1 MTLCIYVQNPL
12 VKRIIQD
19 IKRFKFYNML
29 QILIHHSIA
38 LMGKG
43 IIMDGMLIKESIGIL
58 NNIKLHSKQRPALN
72 LNGKGIRSALIQ
84 QLSALCNPNL
94 ISSSPPYAIITL
106 VQIQNTLRN
115 THIPATLFNSL
126 PIKEIKEII
135 TLRIILGHSN
145 GIRTAL
151 DFNCKEALFISYSTC
166 CSVRQVNISIRNW
179 PFSNEVFHNTPY
191 RLLLKLFILEH
202 LVGREAIYYEEYE

>member
-12 VKRIIQD
+12 IKSIIQN
-19 IKRFKFYNML
+19 IERFKFYHML

-38 LMGKG
+38 LMRKG
-43 IIMDGMLIKESIGIL
+43 VIMDGMLIKKSIGIL
-58 NNIKLHSKQRPALN
+58 NNIKLHSKQRPTLN

-126 PIKEIKEII
+126 PIKEIKKII
-135 TLRIILGHSN
+135 TLRIILGHPGERRDN
-145 GIRTAL
+145 KVPCITAINL
-151 DFNCKEALFISYSTC
+151 NLREQICRWFKKDFKELLPAGPDFAHSYS
-166 CSVRQVNISIRNW
+166 
-179 PFSNEVFHNTPY
+179 
-191 RLLLKLFILEH
+191 
-202 LVGREAIYYEEYE
+202 